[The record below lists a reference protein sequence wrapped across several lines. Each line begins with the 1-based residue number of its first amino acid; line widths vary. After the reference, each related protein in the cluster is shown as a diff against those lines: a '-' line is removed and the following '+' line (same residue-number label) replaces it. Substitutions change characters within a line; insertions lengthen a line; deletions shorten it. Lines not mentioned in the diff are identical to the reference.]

1 MAAKKS
7 TAKTASATPPRAP
20 QTLVLDGKQGEAM
33 PQTKARA
40 ATKASI
46 NAVLVVNAFQGNI
59 MGKDVDIGE
68 LVTEMQTKFKE
79 VNDGDLSTLEA
90 MLVGQAT
97 ALQTMF
103 TSLTIKAANQEYL
116 KNYQS
121 FMVLALK
128 AQAQSRAT
136 ISALVDLKY
145 PKQAA
150 TFVKQAN
157 ISNGH
162 QQVNNGANP
171 EQYAQA
177 HTHAGNFQSAP
188 NKLLEAEHGQRL
200 DTGAQGTTDRA
211 NQKLEA
217 VGAVHRAEVS
227 GGQGA
232 GQSQRLEGRPSGRV
246 TGADQDG
253 Q

>member
-1 MAAKKS
+1 MAEKKSAAKPATSKQS
-7 TAKTASATPPRAP
+7 GKQTAPPSDP
-20 QTLVLDGKQGEAM
+20 QTLTFDDEQDEAL

-46 NAVLVVNAFQGNI
+46 NAVMVVHAFQGNI
-59 MGKDVDIGE
+59 LGKDVDMGE
-68 LVTEMQTKFKE
+68 LVTTMQTKFKE

-103 TSLTIKAANQEYL
+103 TSLAMKAVNQEYL

-145 PKQAA
+145 PKQTA

-157 ISNGH
+157 MTTGPQLI
-162 QQVNNGANP
+162 NNGA
-171 EQYAQA
+171 ALS
-177 HTHAGNFQSAP
+177 HAGNIQNEP
-188 NKLLEAEHGQRL
+188 NKLLEADYDERM
-200 DTGAQGTTDRA
+200 DIGAQGKTSNVNKAVAT
-211 NQKLEA
+211 LEE
-217 VGAVHRAEVS
+217 VHRA
-227 GGQGA
+227 
-232 GQSQRLEGRPSGRV
+232 
-246 TGADQDG
+246 
-253 Q
+253 